1 MDKSVKTEAERAD
14 APQSP
19 APEQQPAAPTAP
31 VPLPIGRLVVGHAE
45 DRAEVEADRMADAAL
60 SRLASVGAL
69 GGAVD
74 QHRHGPGCDHVRRSG
89 GGSSGDAVVGH
100 EGGALDAG
108 TSTQIESRRGSGR
121 PLDGPVRQR
130 MEQAFSTDL
139 SGVRIHDDG
148 TSARLNRMVSAR
160 AFTTG
165 KDVFFGAG
173 EYAPDTAAGER
184 VLAHEI
190 AHTLQPAGAVHRYSD
205 GERKGMLQG
214 QYQKRAEEYEF
225 KLGYALSKDPRA
237 IEGAKSLTDKFRELL
252 IERQGEG
259 KESEAYQPKKTNHG
273 RVSKGRITEVFESGN
288 LRERMGT
295 LYAAITNYDDKLLGL
310 GSLLQTTA
318 NDTVKPSGLIDSAKI
333 KQEMSAPKARM
344 FGRRGR
350 QADPTQNDRVN
361 KTEEQ
366 MNKHLES
373 FFTGQDA
380 PTPNRVIARGEAPL
394 SSREYEGAFPA
405 EAKQVATSTVGWSG
419 LSEDLKAQAYLRV
432 LGDKV
437 LKTWKGGET
446 WFTTGAKLQ
455 EESTNKN
462 MRMLT
467 GFSGTTDMYFHAGEY
482 FKLGK
487 TDLEKIRLAALGTM
501 IPARDHTFHEIMTA
515 STAYGLDY
523 ADGPSGYAGFAPLK
537 PADLRALTG
546 VQIFPHELIDG
557 DGTEEFDRQVES
569 DGAGTIPTVP
579 KKSELPGVGW
589 RAKYSL
595 GLSTYE
601 EVLKAV
607 DDYHK
612 ALVAKKPTRWALADA
627 IVTRVD
633 AWTAKNGGR
642 GHGRDDKKTTALAD
656 LRDRAHRAGTNW
668 AVYATEAGLIASAGA
683 REAAREKTAS
693 AKAAVKQLT
702 STDDDAFGV
711 FGLQPEVVQ
720 GMGEDTV
727 IAFAAIVDRCQA
739 LATKAVSK
747 NPSTLPQV
755 ADSPELAQVL
765 GSPQGREVVA
775 ALGSNGELLLR
786 YLVGGF
792 GGNRVCQPLPQKDV
806 KDYELLVAALGLIGA
821 NFGGVK
827 IRLDGVGPREGDL
840 HKVDGG
846 GDDKRTA
853 ALAAAYRLTPLELDC
868 IIGYTTLEYKAF
880 VAETAAPERQA
891 ALDSGLKK
899 LPSYSGP
906 LFRGDYAYTNSPK
919 SYWIGKRSKKGLT
932 STAKSLADSFVPKR
946 PTAHVFVS
954 HKSGGDIEAL
964 SKKTWEREV
973 LFPRK
978 VEFELVSIVDKRHKK
993 GATPDARLSEDGTLS
1008 GRHGMPTMEEQRT
1021 GGSDTRVDLKIDDP
1035 HVTEPQ
1041 WTEYY
1046 TKNFSNKVWLFWKE
1060 V

>member
-1 MDKSVKTEAERAD
+1 
-14 APQSP
+14 
-19 APEQQPAAPTAP
+19 
-31 VPLPIGRLVVGHAE
+31 VPLPVGRLVVGHAE
-45 DRAEVEADRMADAAL
+45 DRAEVEADRMADDALGRL
-60 SRLASVGAL
+60 SRLASGAP
-69 GGAVD
+69 GAGDPTLD

-89 GGSSGDAVVGH
+89 GISPGDAVVGH
-100 EGGALDAG
+100 EGGPLDAG

-121 PLDGPVRQR
+121 RLEEPVRQR

-139 SGVRIHDDG
+139 SGVRIHDDP
-148 TSARLNRMVSAR
+148 TAARLNRMVSAR

-165 KDVFFGAG
+165 RDVFFGAG

-190 AHTLQPAGAVHRYSD
+190 AHTLQPSGSVHRYTN

-214 QYQKRAEEYEF
+214 HYQKRAEEYEF
-225 KLGYALSKDPRA
+225 KLGYALSRDPRA

-273 RVSKGRITEVFESGN
+273 RVSKERITEVFESGN

-310 GSLLQTTA
+310 GNLLQTTA
-318 NDTVKPSGLIDSAKI
+318 NDVDHPSALIDSAKI
-333 KQEMSAPKARM
+333 TQEMSAPKARM

-350 QADPTQNDRVN
+350 QGDPSQNDRVT

-366 MNKHLES
+366 MNKHLET
-373 FFTGQDA
+373 FFTGKDA

-394 SSREYEGAFPA
+394 SSREYEGAFPK
-405 EAKQVATSTVGWSG
+405 EAKQVASSTPGWVG
-419 LSEDLKAQAYLRV
+419 LDEEQKAQAYRKV

-437 LKTWKGGET
+437 LATWKGGET
-446 WFTTGAKLQ
+446 WFTTGPKLQ
-455 EESTNKN
+455 EESANKN

-467 GFSGTTDMYFHAGEY
+467 GFSGTTDMYFHAAEY

-487 TDLEKIRLAALGTM
+487 PDLEKIRLAALGSM

-523 ADGPSGYAGFAPLK
+523 ADGPAGYAAFAPLK
-537 PADLRALTG
+537 SADLRALTG
-546 VQIFPHELIDG
+546 VEIFPHELISAEG
-557 DGTEEFDRQVES
+557 EEEFDDQTEV
-569 DGAGTIPTVP
+569 DGAEKVPTVP

-589 RAKYSL
+589 RAKYSV

-601 EVLKAV
+601 AVLKAV

-612 ALVAKKPTRWALADA
+612 ALAAKKKTRFALADA
-627 IVTRVD
+627 IVKRVD
-633 AWTAKNGGR
+633 TWMDKNAGR
-642 GHGRDDKKTTALAD
+642 GHGRDDAKHAALSD

-668 AVYATEAGLIASAGA
+668 AVYATEAGLIEKA
-683 REAAREKTAS
+683 RARAVQEAARQKTAT
-693 AKAAVKQLT
+693 AKAAVEQLT

-739 LATKAVSK
+739 LGSKPVSRT
-747 NPSTLPQV
+747 PSALPAV
-755 ADSPELAQVL
+755 ADSPELAQLLSSPEGMALVADL
-765 GSPQGREVVA
+765 GA
-775 ALGSNGELLLR
+775 NGALLLR

-792 GGNRVCQPLPQKDV
+792 GATRVCQPLPEKDV
-806 KDYELLVAALGLIGA
+806 KDYQLLVSALGLIGA

-827 IRLDGVGPREGDL
+827 IRLDGVGPREGDV

-846 GDDKRTA
+846 GADKRA
-853 ALAAAYRLTPLELDC
+853 EALAAAYRLTPLELDC

-891 ALDSGLKK
+891 ALDSGLRK

-919 SYWIGKRSKKGLT
+919 SYRIGKRTKKGLT

-954 HKSGGDIEAL
+954 HRSGGDIEAL

-973 LFPRK
+973 LFPRN

-993 GATPDARLSEDGTLS
+993 GAAPDATLS
-1008 GRHGMPTMEEQRT
+1008 GDGGLTGKHGMPTMDEQRT